1 MKKKLRKR
9 RYRLSVLAAI
19 FLLGAIG
26 SSAQEA
32 KETPAVTAAKALQL
46 SGYTQFLY
54 TTQDAGLDGFSI
66 RRMRLSLSGD
76 MLKNVRTKLEVDAV
90 KSPILL
96 EGLVEFA
103 FHEAASL
110 RIGQFKVPFSQ
121 ESVTSDADLETIN
134 RSQPVLKLSPGQ
146 DIGASGRDIGAVVF
160 GKTSIL
166 EYTVGVF
173 NGAGINKTDTN
184 EQKDWAGRIV
194 VHPASFLAFGVSVYD
209 GKHSPSTNVQA
220 EKRDRAGLEMAVLT
234 GPVSFRGE
242 YIRASDG
249 SILKEGWYLQG
260 GYFLMPKKLQGV
272 IKVDSFNP
280 DMKADLVRVNQWTA
294 GLNWHLSGR
303 TKLMVNIEVYKNASG
318 KTTNTAFLAQ
328 FQAGF

>member
-9 RYRLSVLAAI
+9 LYRLSILAAI
-19 FLLGAIG
+19 FLLCASG
-26 SSAQEA
+26 SSGQET
-32 KETPAVTAAKALQL
+32 KETPAVTAAKALKL
-46 SGYTQFLY
+46 SGYMQFLY

-76 MLKNVRTKLEVDAV
+76 ILKNVRAKFEVDAV
-90 KSPILL
+90 KSPIFL
-96 EGLVEFA
+96 EGLIEFA

-121 ESVTSDADLETIN
+121 ESVASDADLETIN

-160 GKTSIL
+160 GKTAIL

-173 NGAGINKTDTN
+173 NGAGINKADTN

-194 VHPASFLAFGVSVYD
+194 VHPASFLAFGASAYD
-209 GKHSPSTNVQA
+209 GKYSPSTDIQA
-220 EKRDRAGLEMAVLT
+220 EKRDRAGLEMAVLA
-234 GPVSFRGE
+234 GPVSLRGE

-260 GYFLMPKKLQGV
+260 GYFFMPNKLQGV
-272 IKVDSFNP
+272 IKVDSFDP
-280 DMKADLVRVNQWTA
+280 DTRTDFNRINQWTA
-294 GLNWHLSGR
+294 GLNWLLSGK
-303 TKLMVNIEVYKNASG
+303 TKLMVNLEVYKDASG

-328 FQAGF
+328 FQGGF